1 MSLFA
6 ISFRIHEDSTYET
19 RYESLVEQIQKEAV
33 DNTWEETT
41 SFYLIESEQKTSKS
55 LCDDLYNNSKIIDS
69 KDTKRWSHFVTQPAK
84 VDSPMQR
91 MIHHED
97 AETVFG

>member
-69 KDTKRWSHFVTQPAK
+69 KDIILVINLSNKGYS
-84 VDSPMQR
+84 QR
-91 MIHHED
+91 GANIQ
-97 AETVFG
+97 TR